1 MNTPNNDRIIIIEH
15 MFFVNY
21 LQGRHLMNKTEKAIE
36 TRLEAMEKK
45 LDKIES
51 CLSEMLKDKIA
62 KDLRVDSIENLATD
76 LEDSLMTVGDNV
88 DFIKDAFDNMD
99 KKLDIL
105 ATLLMP
111 ED

>member
-1 MNTPNNDRIIIIEH
+1 
-15 MFFVNY
+15 
-21 LQGRHLMNKTEKAIE
+21 
-36 TRLEAMEKK
+36 
-45 LDKIES
+45 
-51 CLSEMLKDKIA
+51 
-62 KDLRVDSIENLATD
+62 
-76 LEDSLMTVGDNV
+76 MTVDDNV